1 MRYSNLDFNS
11 IERAL
16 TISIEALELEGDEQ
30 SHHQARQQL
39 TNAQE
44 ELKRAL
50 SFSMSR
56 INGQ

>member
-1 MRYSNLDFNS
+1 MRYSILDFNS

-16 TISIEALELEGDEQ
+16 AVSIEALGHEGDET
-30 SHHQARQQL
+30 SHRLAREQL
-39 TNAQE
+39 INARE

-50 SFSMSR
+50 SFSMSH

>member
-1 MRYSNLDFNS
+1 MRHSIIDFNT

-16 TISIEALELEGDEQ
+16 SYSIEALGHEGKEQ
-30 SHHQARQQL
+30 PYHPAMEQL
-39 TNAQE
+39 VNAQE

-56 INGQ
+56 ISDH

>member
-1 MRYSNLDFNS
+1 MRNSFLDFNS

-16 TISIEALELEGDEQ
+16 SFSMDALVGEENDESYQ
-30 SHHQARQQL
+30 NAMEQL

-56 INGQ
+56 MNGQ